1 MSTDITK
8 QVMLEKQFEKA
19 NKELKNRIEEI
30 TKLQATLWEQATQDP
45 LTQLFN
51 RRYFNDIS
59 EKEIL
64 KSQRNKQPLA
74 LLLID
79 ADYFKKVNDNFG
91 HDVGDQV
98 LIRLAKIMLDECRRS
113 DLVCRFGGEEFVI
126 LMPEV
131 NLATATKRAEK
142 IRQRYQTELSE
153 FLSTP
158 TTLSVGIAMWDT
170 LLKNLDGFTKAADL
184 AMYQAKENGRNQVV
198 VYNEKFS
205 TELAAELNK
214 ELNEELNK
222 ELNEEINKD
231 NY

>member
-1 MSTDITK
+1 
-8 QVMLEKQFEKA
+8 
-19 NKELKNRIEEI
+19 
-30 TKLQATLWEQATQDP
+30 
-45 LTQLFN
+45 
-51 RRYFNDIS
+51 
-59 EKEIL
+59 
-64 KSQRNKQPLA
+64 
-74 LLLID
+74 
-79 ADYFKKVNDNFG
+79 
-91 HDVGDQV
+91 
-98 LIRLAKIMLDECRRS
+98 MLDECRRS